1 MKPTIGTDKRT
12 PSLPLQICAASI
24 PYVAV
29 GVGLYIFSSAW
40 LAIAIYYAGA
50 LTYITA
56 TRRTDTLKSLT
67 KGLPPKLLILIIP
80 LFAIAGLIA
89 YYLLPLA
96 IRPDT
101 NLTDYLASVQ
111 LAQWRF
117 PLFAIVF
124 CIFNPALEEA
134 LWRGTFQTNPNKPAW
149 PDLAFAAYHI
159 PVVIMVVNIPL
170 TALSFALLTLT
181 AWSLRILKQKTKS
194 LATPYTAHLTADIT
208 ILTAVYL
215 LTQT

>member
-1 MKPTIGTDKRT
+1 MKPTTRTDKRT
-12 PSLPLQICAASI
+12 PPLPLQICAASI
-24 PYVAV
+24 PYIAVAT
-29 GVGLYIFSSAW
+29 GLYIFSSAW
-40 LAIAIYYAGA
+40 LAIAIYHTGA
-50 LTYITA
+50 IIYITA
-56 TRRTDTLKSLT
+56 TRRTNALKSLT
-67 KGLPPKLLILIIP
+67 QGLPPKLIILITP
-80 LFAIAGLIA
+80 LFAIAGLIT

-111 LAQWRF
+111 LSQWRF

-134 LWRGTFQTNPNKPAW
+134 LWRGTFQTNPNKPSW
-149 PDLAFAAYHI
+149 TDLAFAAYHI

-170 TALSFALLTLT
+170 TALSFLILTLT
-181 AWSLRILKQKTKS
+181 AWSLRILKQKTKG
-194 LATPYTAHLTADIT
+194 LATPYAAHLIADIA

-215 LTQT
+215 LIRI